1 MCLIF
6 LLKLFK
12 QFYYHWVA
20 DNLQEGNQKIFQ
32 RKCECIAFRLFIMC
46 YFTFVMTFKLNYLTG

>member
-20 DNLQEGNQKIFQ
+20 DNLQESNQKILEV
-32 RKCECIAFRLFIMC
+32 KYECIAFGLFHYVLFYIR
-46 YFTFVMTFKLNYLTG
+46 YDF

>member
-32 RKCECIAFRLFIMC
+32 GKCECIAFKLFHYVLFYIC
-46 YFTFVMTFKLNYLTG
+46 YDF